1 MMTDL
6 GQDGSSGQ
14 EKQHVQ
20 LLGPSTSLVW
30 VIVALIWLLAKLSSL
45 VCNSHH
51 RLFFPQGYISLRH
64 VPGLST
70 LPHYLPNGSR
80 FLSESNP
87 TNGFNFSRG
96 RSNPE
101 HSLTCTPRPY
111 LLAQY
116 TEILFGQ
123 DHDS

>member
-1 MMTDL
+1 MFSCWAPAPAL
-6 GQDGSSGQ
+6 GHRCTHLAPCKTFFTGLQFSSQ
-14 EKQHVQ
+14 
-20 LLGPSTSLVW
+20 
-30 VIVALIWLLAKLSSL
+30 IV
-45 VCNSHH
+45 
-51 RLFFPQGYISLRH
+51 FPQSYISLRH
-64 VPGLST
+64 VPGLPT